1 MEATMTERSKGPF
14 TIGDGSPIFGSGETA
29 REIMDA
35 SGARFALVLSR
46 DCAGGD
52 LTAAKARATR
62 IAESLNKT
70 EGHAP

>member
-1 MEATMTERSKGPF
+1 MTDVSKGPF
-14 TIGDGSPIFGSGETA
+14 AVDKAPLGSTKVNIL
-29 REIMDA
+29 DA
-35 SGARFALVLSR
+35 TGRPFVHVHMK

-52 LTAAKARATR
+52 LAAAKARATR